1 MKDAFGNEL
10 KAGDEIAYIVR
21 NGSWT
26 APEKRVVKRAAE
38 DHVVTEIEGTKYVGG
53 DGKWRSEKYAKET
66 KLTVSRLIVR
76 LGA

>member
-1 MKDAFGNEL
+1 M
-10 KAGDEIAYIVR
+10 AGFIRRFTYFPPLD
-21 NGSWT
+21 
-26 APEKRVVKRAAE
+26 
-38 DHVVTEIEGTKYVGG
+38 VVTEIEGTKYVGG